1 MGRPGAYDV
10 RAKET
15 NAMSNSTDP
24 AMLAVRFDNQRQRQG
39 ITDPAKLVAAE
50 LHNITDVLLEILKE
64 MRAREP
70 AK

>member
-1 MGRPGAYDV
+1 
-10 RAKET
+10 
-15 NAMSNSTDP
+15 MSNSTDP
-24 AMLAVRFDNQRQRQG
+24 AMLAVKFDNQRQRQG

-64 MRAREP
+64 MQARKS